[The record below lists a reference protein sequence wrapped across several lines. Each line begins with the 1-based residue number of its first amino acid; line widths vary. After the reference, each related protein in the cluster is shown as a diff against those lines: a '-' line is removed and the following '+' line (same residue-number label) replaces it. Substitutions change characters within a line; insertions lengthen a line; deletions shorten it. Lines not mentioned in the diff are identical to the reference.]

1 MTTRFWWIFM
11 AVLIGALFAAGLL
24 SRLYVGQ
31 HLPAL
36 LEVNRLVPQE
46 R

>member
-11 AVLIGALFAAGLL
+11 AVVIGALFAAGLL

-31 HLPAL
+31 QFPPQ
-36 LEVNRLVPQE
+36 LEVNRLVPHE